1 MLSVVTTIFFIVTS
15 EPLLVIIPVIIE
27 GVFINNTVPVVND
40 TAVNLTWSP
49 PTTPNGFISRYMI
62 YVTGG
67 ITLNQVVTAVP
78 NLTTYT
84 HIIGRLSKSIS

>member
-1 MLSVVTTIFFIVTS
+1 MIR
-15 EPLLVIIPVIIE
+15 

-67 ITLNQVVTAVP
+67 ITINPSVSAVP
-78 NLTTYT
+78 QLNSYT
-84 HIIGRLSKSIS
+84 RIIGGLSKSIS

>member
-1 MLSVVTTIFFIVTS
+1 MISLIVAS
-15 EPLLVIIPVIIE
+15 EPLLVIRRVVID
-27 GVFINNTVPVVND
+27 GMFINNTIPVVND

-49 PTTPNGFISRYMI
+49 PTTPNGFINRYMI

-78 NLTTYT
+78 NVTTYT
-84 HIIGRLSKSIS
+84 HIIGKLSKSLS

>member
-1 MLSVVTTIFFIVTS
+1 MLLQFSFIVTS
-15 EPLLVIIPVIIE
+15 EPLLVTIPVRL
-27 GVFINNTVPVVND
+27 GGMFINYTIPVVND

-49 PTTPNGFISRYMI
+49 PTTPNGFISYYMI

-78 NLTTYT
+78 QLTTYT